1 MKLTPDNIVA
11 QLDRYAELRR
21 LAEEVDWYLI
31 TGTPHD
37 VAKYLG
43 VSYDLEPLEDAL
55 LEAGIFRQSAG
66 EVVTWARRK
75 I

>member
-11 QLDRYAELRR
+11 QLDRYAELRKR
-21 LAEEVDWYLI
+21 AEELDWYLI

-43 VSYDLEPLEDAL
+43 VSYDLGPLEDAL
-55 LEAGIFRQSAG
+55 LEAGIFRQLAG